1 MLLETELEM
10 QLTHMQSQNNQKL
23 LEIKN
28 AEIKFSV
35 EGGIVNAVND
45 ISFDIIK
52 GETLAIVGESGSGK
66 SVTAR
71 TIMKMLPKNS
81 SVGSNLKV
89 SFKGSDISNFS
100 QEQMR
105 QIRGDTITMIFQ
117 EPLTSLNPL
126 HKIGSQIIEV
136 LQEHNQISKSEA
148 KKKALELLKEVQIPQ
163 PEERLNQYPHQLS
176 GGQRQRI
183 MIAMAIA
190 NRPDLLIADE
200 PTTALDVTIQSQIL
214 KLLKELQKKYGMAI
228 MLITHDLTVVRK
240 TSDRICV
247 MRYGKIVERGNTEE
261 VFTNPQHEYT
271 KHLINSEPSGEP
283 DPFDETKKDLI
294 IEGQKCTVKFILKKG
309 NFLSQ
314 KKSELIAV
322 NNVDIKT
329 RYGETIGI
337 VGESGSGKSTLGM
350 SLIKLQE
357 INSGKIFFKNQ
368 EIQNYNTQKMKE
380 LRQHLQIVFQDPFSS
395 LNPRHTVKQIIGE
408 GLEINRKDLS
418 KEEKENLVKKT
429 LNEVNLDEST
439 LHRFPHEFS
448 GGQRQRIAIARAI
461 IMNPEFILLDE
472 PTSALDLS
480 IQAQII
486 DLLRSLRRNHNLSY
500 IFISHNLKVIRSL
513 CHYTLVM
520 KDGKV
525 IEEGIT
531 KDVLDNPI
539 NEYTKQLV
547 QSAFEV
553 IGE

>member
-1 MLLETELEM
+1 
-10 QLTHMQSQNNQKL
+10 MQSQNNQKL
-23 LEIKN
+23 LDLKN
-28 AEIKFSV
+28 AEVKFSV

-45 ISFDIIK
+45 ISFDIMK
-52 GETLAIVGESGSGK
+52 GETLAVVGESGSGK

-81 SVGSNLKV
+81 SIGSN
-89 SFKGSDISNFS
+89 FKIEFKDVDITNLT

-105 QIRGDTITMIFQ
+105 QIRGDTISMIFQ

-126 HKIGSQIIEV
+126 HRIGSQLIEV
-136 LQEHNQISKSEA
+136 LREHNKIDKITA
-148 KKKALELLKEVQIPQ
+148 KERALELLKEVQIPQ

-176 GGQRQRI
+176 GGQRQRV

-214 KLLKELQKKYGMAI
+214 KLLKDLQKKYGMAI

-247 MRYGKIVERGNTEE
+247 MRYGKIVERGITED
-261 VFTNPQHEYT
+261 VFNNPQHEYT

-283 DPFDETKKDLI
+283 DPYDASNEDYI
-294 IEGQKCTVKFILKKG
+294 IQGQQCTVKFTLKKG
-309 NFLSQ
+309 NFFNQ
-314 KKSELIAV
+314 KKTELIAV
-322 NNVDIKT
+322 NNVDIKA

-350 SLIKLQE
+350 SLIKLQD
-357 INSGKIFFKNQ
+357 INSGKIFFKDE
-368 EIQNYNTQKMKE
+368 EIQDYNTKQLKD
-380 LRQHLQIVFQDPFSS
+380 LREHMQIVFQDPFSS
-395 LNPRHTVKQIIGE
+395 LNPRHTIKQIIGE

-418 KEEKENLVKKT
+418 KEEKDDLIKKT
-429 LNEVNLDEST
+429 LNEVNLDEAV

-461 IMNPEFILLDE
+461 ILNPEFILLDE

-531 KDVLDNPI
+531 KNVLDNPV
-539 NEYTKQLV
+539 NAYTKQLV

>member
-1 MLLETELEM
+1 
-10 QLTHMQSQNNQKL
+10 MQSQNNQKL
-23 LEIKN
+23 LDLKN
-28 AEIKFSV
+28 AEVKFSV

-45 ISFDIIK
+45 ISFDIMK
-52 GETLAIVGESGSGK
+52 GETLAVVGESGSGK

-81 SVGSNLKV
+81 SIGSN
-89 SFKGSDISNFS
+89 FKIEFKDVDITNLT

-126 HKIGSQIIEV
+126 HRIGSQLIEV
-136 LQEHNQISKSEA
+136 LREHNKIDKTTA
-148 KKKALELLKEVQIPQ
+148 KERALELLKEVQIPQ

-176 GGQRQRI
+176 GGQRQRV

-190 NRPDLLIADE
+190 NKPDLLIADE

-214 KLLKELQKKYGMAI
+214 KLLKDLQKKYGMAI

-247 MRYGKIVERGNTEE
+247 MRYGKIVERGITED
-261 VFTNPQHEYT
+261 VFNNPQHEYT

-283 DPFDETKKDLI
+283 DPYDASNKDYI
-294 IEGQKCTVKFILKKG
+294 IQGQQCTVKFTLKKG
-309 NFLSQ
+309 NFFNQ
-314 KKSELIAV
+314 KTTELIAV
-322 NNVDIKT
+322 NNVDIKA

-357 INSGKIFFKNQ
+357 INSGKIFFKDE
-368 EIQNYNTQKMKE
+368 EIQDYNTKQLKD
-380 LRQHLQIVFQDPFSS
+380 LREHMQIVFQDPFSS
-395 LNPRHTVKQIIGE
+395 LNPRHTIKQIIGE
-408 GLEINRKDLS
+408 GLEINRKDLL
-418 KEEKENLVKKT
+418 KEEKDNLIKKT
-429 LNEVNLDEST
+429 LNEVNLDEAV

-461 IMNPEFILLDE
+461 ILNPEFILLDE

-486 DLLRSLRRNHNLSY
+486 ELLRSLRRNHNLSY

-531 KDVLDNPI
+531 KNVLDNPV
-539 NEYTKQLV
+539 NAYTKQLV

>member
-1 MLLETELEM
+1 
-10 QLTHMQSQNNQKL
+10 MQSQNNTTL
-23 LEIKN
+23 LDLKN
-28 AEIKFSV
+28 AEIKFRV
-35 EGGIVNAVND
+35 EGGVVNAVND

-71 TIMKMLPKNS
+71 TIMKMLPKNAS
-81 SVGSNLKV
+81 IGSKFNI
-89 SFKGSDISNFS
+89 SFKGVDISNFT
-100 QEQMR
+100 QDQMR
-105 QIRGDTITMIFQ
+105 QVRGDRITMIFQ
-117 EPLTSLNPL
+117 EPLISLNPL

-136 LQEHNQISKSEA
+136 IREHKKMKKSEA
-148 KKKALELLKEVQIPQ
+148 YERALELLKEVQIPQ

-190 NRPDLLIADE
+190 NKPDLLIADE

-214 KLLKELQKKYGMAI
+214 KLLKDLQKKYGMAI

-261 VFTNPQHEYT
+261 VFSNPQHEYT

-283 DPFDETKKDLI
+283 DPFDATKQDYI
-294 IEGQKCTVKFILKKG
+294 MEGQKCTVKFTLKKG
-309 NFLSQ
+309 NFFNQ
-314 KKSELIAV
+314 KKTELIAV
-322 NNVDIKT
+322 NNVDIKA

-350 SLIKLQE
+350 SLIKLQD
-357 INSGKIFFKNQ
+357 INSGKIFFKDE
-368 EIQNYNTQKMKE
+368 EIQDYNTKQLKD
-380 LRQHLQIVFQDPFSS
+380 LREHMQIVFQDPFSS
-395 LNPRHTVKQIIGE
+395 LNPGHTIKQIIGE

-418 KEEKENLVKKT
+418 KEEKDDLIKKT
-429 LNEVNLDEST
+429 LNEVNLDEAV

-461 IMNPEFILLDE
+461 ILNPEFILLDE

-531 KDVLDNPI
+531 KNVLDNPV
-539 NEYTKQLV
+539 NAYTKQLV

-553 IGE
+553 IGEY

>member
-1 MLLETELEM
+1 
-10 QLTHMQSQNNQKL
+10 MQSQNNQKL

-200 PTTALDVTIQSQIL
+200 PTTALDITIQSQIL

>member
-1 MLLETELEM
+1 
-10 QLTHMQSQNNQKL
+10 MQSQNNTKL
-23 LEIKN
+23 LDLKN

-35 EGGIVNAVND
+35 EGGVVNAVND
-45 ISFDIIK
+45 ISFDIMK

-81 SVGSNLKV
+81 TVGSKTNIT
-89 SFKGSDISNFS
+89 FKGVETGKFTD
-100 QEQMR
+100 EQMR
-105 QIRGDTITMIFQ
+105 QIRGDSITMIFQ

-136 LQEHNQISKSEA
+136 LREHSNISKIQA
-148 KKKALELLKEVQIPQ
+148 QKRALELLNEVQIPQ

-183 MIAMAIA
+183 MIAIAIA
-190 NRPDLLIADE
+190 NKPDLLIADE

-214 KLLKELQKKYGMAI
+214 KLLKNLQKKYGMAI

-247 MRYGKIVERGNTEE
+247 MRYGKIVERGFTEE
-261 VFTNPQHEYT
+261 VFSNPKHEYT

-283 DPFDETKKDLI
+283 DPFDEENKNYI
-294 IEGQKCTVKFILKKG
+294 IEGQKCTVKFVLKKG
-309 NFLSQ
+309 NFFNQ

-322 NNVDIKT
+322 NNVDIKA

-357 INSGKIFFKNQ
+357 INSGKIFFEDQ

-380 LRQHLQIVFQDPFSS
+380 LREHMQIVFQDPFSS

-408 GLEINRKDLS
+408 GLEINRNDLS
-418 KEEKENLVKKT
+418 NEDKDNLVIKT
-429 LNEVNLDEST
+429 LEEVNLDESV

-461 IMNPEFILLDE
+461 ILNPEFILLDE

-486 DLLRSLRRNHNLSY
+486 ELLRSLRRNHNLSY

-553 IGE
+553 VGE

>member
-1 MLLETELEM
+1 
-10 QLTHMQSQNNQKL
+10 MQSQNNQKL
-23 LEIKN
+23 LDLKN
-28 AEIKFSV
+28 AEVKFSV

-45 ISFDIIK
+45 ISFDIMK
-52 GETLAIVGESGSGK
+52 GETLAVVGESGSGK

-81 SVGSNLKV
+81 SIGSN
-89 SFKGSDISNFS
+89 FKIEFKDVDITNLT

-126 HKIGSQIIEV
+126 HKIGSQLIEV
-136 LQEHNQISKSEA
+136 LREHKKIDKIVA
-148 KKKALELLKEVQIPQ
+148 KERALELLKEVQIPQ

-176 GGQRQRI
+176 GGQRQRV

-214 KLLKELQKKYGMAI
+214 KLLKDLQKKYGMAI

-247 MRYGKIVERGNTEE
+247 MRYGKIVERGITED
-261 VFTNPQHEYT
+261 VFNNPQHEYT

-283 DPFDETKKDLI
+283 DPYDASNKDYI
-294 IEGQKCTVKFILKKG
+294 IQGQQCTVKFTLKKG
-309 NFLSQ
+309 NFFNQ
-314 KKSELIAV
+314 KKTELIAV
-322 NNVDIKT
+322 NNVDIKA

-350 SLIKLQE
+350 SLIKLQD
-357 INSGKIFFKNQ
+357 INSGKIFFKDE
-368 EIQNYNTQKMKE
+368 EIQDYNTKQLKD
-380 LRQHLQIVFQDPFSS
+380 LREHMQIVFQDPFSS
-395 LNPRHTVKQIIGE
+395 LNPRHTIKQIIGE

-418 KEEKENLVKKT
+418 KEEKDDLIKKT
-429 LNEVNLDEST
+429 LNEVNLDEAV

-461 IMNPEFILLDE
+461 ILNPEFILLDE

-531 KDVLDNPI
+531 KNVLDNPV
-539 NEYTKQLV
+539 NDYTKQLV

>member
-1 MLLETELEM
+1 
-10 QLTHMQSQNNQKL
+10 MQSQNNQKL

-271 KHLINSEPSGEP
+271 KHLIDSEPSGEP

>member
-1 MLLETELEM
+1 
-10 QLTHMQSQNNQKL
+10 MQSQNNQKL

-35 EGGIVNAVND
+35 EGGTVNAVND

-294 IEGQKCTVKFILKKG
+294 IEGQKCTVKFTLKKG

>member
-1 MLLETELEM
+1 
-10 QLTHMQSQNNQKL
+10 MQSQNNQKL
-23 LEIKN
+23 LDFKN
-28 AEIKFSV
+28 AEVKFSV

-45 ISFDIIK
+45 ISFDIMK
-52 GETLAIVGESGSGK
+52 GETLAVVGESGSGK

-81 SVGSNLKV
+81 SIGSN
-89 SFKGSDISNFS
+89 FKIEFKDVDITNLT

-105 QIRGDTITMIFQ
+105 QIRGDTISMIFQ

-126 HKIGSQIIEV
+126 LKIGSQLIEV
-136 LQEHNQISKSEA
+136 LREHNKIDKITA
-148 KKKALELLKEVQIPQ
+148 KERALELLKEVQIPQ

-176 GGQRQRI
+176 GGQRQRV

-214 KLLKELQKKYGMAI
+214 KLLKDLQKKYGMAI

-247 MRYGKIVERGNTEE
+247 MRYGKIVERGITED
-261 VFTNPQHEYT
+261 VFNNPQHEYT

-283 DPFDETKKDLI
+283 DPYDASNKDYI
-294 IEGQKCTVKFILKKG
+294 IQGQQCTVKFTLKKG
-309 NFLSQ
+309 NFFNQ
-314 KKSELIAV
+314 KKTELIAV
-322 NNVDIKT
+322 NNVDIKA

-350 SLIKLQE
+350 SLIKLQD
-357 INSGKIFFKNQ
+357 INSGKIFFKDE
-368 EIQNYNTQKMKE
+368 EIQDYNTKQLKD
-380 LRQHLQIVFQDPFSS
+380 LREHMQIVFQDPFSS
-395 LNPRHTVKQIIGE
+395 LNPRHTIKQIIGE

-418 KEEKENLVKKT
+418 KEEKDDLIKKT
-429 LNEVNLDEST
+429 LNEVNLDEAV

-461 IMNPEFILLDE
+461 ILNPEFILLDE

-531 KDVLDNPI
+531 KNVLDNPV
-539 NEYTKQLV
+539 NDYTKQLV

>member
-1 MLLETELEM
+1 
-10 QLTHMQSQNNQKL
+10 MQSQNNQKL

-429 LNEVNLDEST
+429 LREVNLDENT

>member
-1 MLLETELEM
+1 
-10 QLTHMQSQNNQKL
+10 MQSQNNQKL
-23 LEIKN
+23 LDLKN
-28 AEIKFSV
+28 AEVKFSV

-45 ISFDIIK
+45 ISFDIMK
-52 GETLAIVGESGSGK
+52 GETLAVVGESGSGK

-81 SVGSNLKV
+81 SIGSN
-89 SFKGSDISNFS
+89 FKIEFKDVDITNLT

-105 QIRGDTITMIFQ
+105 QIRGDTISMIFQ

-126 HKIGSQIIEV
+126 HRIGSQLIEV
-136 LQEHNQISKSEA
+136 LREHNKIDKITA
-148 KKKALELLKEVQIPQ
+148 KERALELLKEVQIPQ

-176 GGQRQRI
+176 GGQRQRV

-214 KLLKELQKKYGMAI
+214 KLLKDLQKKYGMAI

-247 MRYGKIVERGNTEE
+247 MRYGKIVERGITED
-261 VFTNPQHEYT
+261 VFNNPQHEYT

-283 DPFDETKKDLI
+283 DPYDASNKDYI
-294 IEGQKCTVKFILKKG
+294 IQGQQCTVKFTLKKG
-309 NFLSQ
+309 NFFNQ
-314 KKSELIAV
+314 KKTELIAV
-322 NNVDIKT
+322 NNVDIKA

-350 SLIKLQE
+350 SLIKLQD
-357 INSGKIFFKNQ
+357 INSGKIFFKDE
-368 EIQNYNTQKMKE
+368 EIQDYNTKQLKD
-380 LRQHLQIVFQDPFSS
+380 LREHMQIVFQDPFSS
-395 LNPRHTVKQIIGE
+395 LNPRHTIKQIIGE

-418 KEEKENLVKKT
+418 KKEKDDLIKKT
-429 LNEVNLDEST
+429 LNEVNLDEAV

-461 IMNPEFILLDE
+461 ILNPEFILLDE

-531 KDVLDNPI
+531 KNVLDNPV
-539 NEYTKQLV
+539 NDYTKQLV

>member
-1 MLLETELEM
+1 
-10 QLTHMQSQNNQKL
+10 MQSQNSIKL
-23 LEIKN
+23 LDLKN

-35 EGGIVNAVND
+35 EGGVVNAVND
-45 ISFDIIK
+45 ISFDIMK

-81 SVGSNLKV
+81 TVGPKTNIT
-89 SFKGSDISNFS
+89 FKGVETGKFTD
-100 QEQMR
+100 EQMR
-105 QIRGDTITMIFQ
+105 QIRGDSITMIFQ

-136 LQEHNQISKSEA
+136 LREHSNISKIQA
-148 KKKALELLKEVQIPQ
+148 QKRALELLNEVQIPQ

-183 MIAMAIA
+183 MIAIAIA
-190 NRPDLLIADE
+190 NKPDLLIADE

-214 KLLKELQKKYGMAI
+214 KLLKNLQKKYGMAI

-247 MRYGKIVERGNTEE
+247 MRYGKIVERGFTEE
-261 VFTNPQHEYT
+261 VFSNPKHEYT

-283 DPFDETKKDLI
+283 DPFDEENKNYI
-294 IEGQKCTVKFILKKG
+294 IEGQKCTVKFVLKKG
-309 NFLSQ
+309 NFFNQ

-322 NNVDIKT
+322 NNVNIKA

-357 INSGKIFFKNQ
+357 INSGKIFFEDQ

-380 LRQHLQIVFQDPFSS
+380 LREHMQIVFQDPFSS

-418 KEEKENLVKKT
+418 NEDKDNLVIKT
-429 LNEVNLDEST
+429 LEEVNLDESV

-461 IMNPEFILLDE
+461 ILNPEFILLDE

-531 KDVLDNPI
+531 KEVLDNPI

-553 IGE
+553 VGE

>member
-1 MLLETELEM
+1 
-10 QLTHMQSQNNQKL
+10 MQSQNNQKL

-214 KLLKELQKKYGMAI
+214 KMLKELQKKYGMAI

-247 MRYGKIVERGNTEE
+247 MRYGKIVERGKTEE

>member
-1 MLLETELEM
+1 
-10 QLTHMQSQNNQKL
+10 MQSQNNQKL

-418 KEEKENLVKKT
+418 KGEKENLVKKT
-429 LNEVNLDEST
+429 LSEVNLDEST

>member
-1 MLLETELEM
+1 
-10 QLTHMQSQNNQKL
+10 MQSQNNQKL

-35 EGGIVNAVND
+35 EGGTVNAVND

-163 PEERLNQYPHQLS
+163 PEERLNQDPHQLS

>member
-1 MLLETELEM
+1 
-10 QLTHMQSQNNQKL
+10 MQSQNNQKL
-23 LEIKN
+23 LDLKN
-28 AEIKFSV
+28 AEVKFSV

-45 ISFDIIK
+45 ISFDIMK
-52 GETLAIVGESGSGK
+52 GETLAVVGESGSGK

-81 SVGSNLKV
+81 SIGSN
-89 SFKGSDISNFS
+89 FKIEFKDVDITNLT

-105 QIRGDTITMIFQ
+105 QIRGDTISMIFQ

-126 HKIGSQIIEV
+126 HRIGSQLIEV
-136 LQEHNQISKSEA
+136 LREHNKIDKITA
-148 KKKALELLKEVQIPQ
+148 KERALELLKEVQIPQ

-176 GGQRQRI
+176 GGQRQRV

-214 KLLKELQKKYGMAI
+214 KLLKDLQKKYGMAI

-247 MRYGKIVERGNTEE
+247 MRYGKIVERGITED
-261 VFTNPQHEYT
+261 VFNNPQHEYT

-283 DPFDETKKDLI
+283 DPYDASNENYI
-294 IEGQKCTVKFILKKG
+294 IQGQQCTVKFTLKKG
-309 NFLSQ
+309 NFFNQ
-314 KKSELIAV
+314 KKTELIAV
-322 NNVDIKT
+322 NNVDIKA

-350 SLIKLQE
+350 SLIKLQD
-357 INSGKIFFKNQ
+357 INSGKIFFKDE
-368 EIQNYNTQKMKE
+368 EIQDYNTKQLKD
-380 LRQHLQIVFQDPFSS
+380 LREHMQIVFQDPFSS

-418 KEEKENLVKKT
+418 KEEKDDLIKKT
-429 LNEVNLDEST
+429 LNEVNLDEAV

-461 IMNPEFILLDE
+461 ILNPEFILLDE

-531 KDVLDNPI
+531 KNVLDNPV
-539 NEYTKQLV
+539 NDYTKQLV

>member
-1 MLLETELEM
+1 
-10 QLTHMQSQNNQKL
+10 MQSQNNQKL
-23 LEIKN
+23 LDLKN
-28 AEIKFSV
+28 AEVKFSV

-45 ISFDIIK
+45 ISFDIMK
-52 GETLAIVGESGSGK
+52 GETLAVVGESGSGK

-81 SVGSNLKV
+81 SIGSN
-89 SFKGSDISNFS
+89 FKIKFKDVDITNLN

-126 HKIGSQIIEV
+126 HRIGSQLIEV
-136 LQEHNQISKSEA
+136 LREHNKIDKITA
-148 KKKALELLKEVQIPQ
+148 KERALELLKEVQIPQ

-176 GGQRQRI
+176 GGQRQRV

-190 NRPDLLIADE
+190 NKPDLLIADE

-214 KLLKELQKKYGMAI
+214 KLLKDLQKKYGMAI

-247 MRYGKIVERGNTEE
+247 MRYGKIVERGITED
-261 VFTNPQHEYT
+261 VFNNPQHEYT

-283 DPFDETKKDLI
+283 DPYDASNKDYI
-294 IEGQKCTVKFILKKG
+294 IQGQQCTVKFTLKKG
-309 NFLSQ
+309 NFFNQ
-314 KKSELIAV
+314 KKTELIAV
-322 NNVDIKT
+322 NNVDIKA

-350 SLIKLQE
+350 SLIKLQD
-357 INSGKIFFKNQ
+357 INSGKIFFKDE
-368 EIQNYNTQKMKE
+368 EIQDYNTKQLKD
-380 LRQHLQIVFQDPFSS
+380 LREHMQIVFQDPFSS
-395 LNPRHTVKQIIGE
+395 LNPRHTIKQIIGE

-418 KEEKENLVKKT
+418 KEEKDDLIKKT
-429 LNEVNLDEST
+429 LNEVNLDEAV

-461 IMNPEFILLDE
+461 ILNPEFILLDE

-531 KDVLDNPI
+531 KNVLDNPV
-539 NEYTKQLV
+539 NDYTKQLV

>member
-1 MLLETELEM
+1 
-10 QLTHMQSQNNQKL
+10 MQSQNNQKL

-418 KEEKENLVKKT
+418 KEEKENLVKTT

-448 GGQRQRIAIARAI
+448 GGQRQRIAIARAV

>member
-1 MLLETELEM
+1 
-10 QLTHMQSQNNQKL
+10 MQSQNNQKL
-23 LEIKN
+23 LDLKN
-28 AEIKFSV
+28 AEVKFSV

-45 ISFDIIK
+45 ISFDIMK
-52 GETLAIVGESGSGK
+52 GETLAVVGESGSGK

-81 SVGSNLKV
+81 SIGSN
-89 SFKGSDISNFS
+89 FKIEFKDVDITNLT

-126 HKIGSQIIEV
+126 HKIGSQLIEV
-136 LQEHNQISKSEA
+136 LREHNKIDKIVA
-148 KKKALELLKEVQIPQ
+148 KERALELLKEVQIPQ

-176 GGQRQRI
+176 GGQRQRV

-214 KLLKELQKKYGMAI
+214 KLLKDLQKKYGMAI

-247 MRYGKIVERGNTEE
+247 MRYGKIVERGITED
-261 VFTNPQHEYT
+261 VFNNPQHEYT

-283 DPFDETKKDLI
+283 DPYDASNEDYI
-294 IEGQKCTVKFILKKG
+294 IQGQQCTVKFTLKKG
-309 NFLSQ
+309 NFFNQ
-314 KKSELIAV
+314 KKTELIAV
-322 NNVDIKT
+322 NNVDIKA

-350 SLIKLQE
+350 SLIKLQD
-357 INSGKIFFKNQ
+357 INSGKIFFKDE
-368 EIQNYNTQKMKE
+368 EIQDYNTKQLKD
-380 LRQHLQIVFQDPFSS
+380 LREHMQIVFQDPFSS
-395 LNPRHTVKQIIGE
+395 LNPRHTIKQIIGE

-418 KEEKENLVKKT
+418 KEEKDDLIKKT
-429 LNEVNLDEST
+429 LNEVNLDEAV

-461 IMNPEFILLDE
+461 ILNPEFILLDE

-531 KDVLDNPI
+531 KNVLDNPV
-539 NEYTKQLV
+539 NDYTKQLV

>member
-1 MLLETELEM
+1 
-10 QLTHMQSQNNQKL
+10 MQSQNNTTL
-23 LEIKN
+23 LDLKN
-28 AEIKFSV
+28 AEIKFRV
-35 EGGIVNAVND
+35 EGGVVNAVND

-71 TIMKMLPKNS
+71 TIMKMLPKNAS
-81 SVGSNLKV
+81 IGSKFNI
-89 SFKGSDISNFS
+89 SFKGVDISNFT
-100 QEQMR
+100 QDQMR
-105 QIRGDTITMIFQ
+105 QVRGDRITMIFQ
-117 EPLTSLNPL
+117 EPLISLNPL

-136 LQEHNQISKSEA
+136 IREHKKMKKSEA
-148 KKKALELLKEVQIPQ
+148 YERALELLKEVQIPQ

-190 NRPDLLIADE
+190 NKPDLLIADE

-214 KLLKELQKKYGMAI
+214 KLLKDLQKKYGMAI

-261 VFTNPQHEYT
+261 VFSNPQHEYT
-271 KHLINSEPSGEP
+271 KNLINSETSGEP
-283 DPFDETKKDLI
+283 DPFDATKQDYI
-294 IEGQKCTVKFILKKG
+294 MEGQKCTVKFTLKKG
-309 NFLSQ
+309 NFFNQ

-322 NNVDIKT
+322 NTVDIKT

-337 VGESGSGKSTLGM
+337 VGESGSGKTTLGM

-357 INSGKIFFKNQ
+357 LTSGRVSFEGN
-368 EIQNYNTQKMKE
+368 EIQDYNTQQMKP
-380 LRQHLQIVFQDPFSS
+380 LRPQMQIVFQDPFSS

-408 GLEINRKDLS
+408 GLDINKSDMNKKDKDVLI
-418 KEEKENLVKKT
+418 KKT
-429 LNEVNLDEST
+429 LNEVNLEENM

-461 IMNPEFILLDE
+461 IMNPNFILLDE

-486 DLLRSLRRNHNLSY
+486 ELLRTLRRNHNLSY

-513 CHYTLVM
+513 CHYILVM

-531 KDVLDNPI
+531 KQVLDNPI
-539 NEYTKQLV
+539 NEYTKELV
-547 QSAFEV
+547 KSAFEV

>member
-1 MLLETELEM
+1 
-10 QLTHMQSQNNQKL
+10 MQSQNNTKL
-23 LEIKN
+23 LDLKN

-35 EGGIVNAVND
+35 EGGLVNAVND
-45 ISFDIIK
+45 ISFDIMK

-81 SVGSNLKV
+81 SVGPKTNIF
-89 SFKGSDISNFS
+89 FKGVETGKFTD
-100 QEQMR
+100 EQMR
-105 QIRGDTITMIFQ
+105 QIRGDSITMIFQ

-136 LQEHNQISKSEA
+136 LREHSNISKIQA
-148 KKKALELLKEVQIPQ
+148 QKRALELLNEVQIPQ

-183 MIAMAIA
+183 MIAIAIA
-190 NRPDLLIADE
+190 NKPDLLIADE

-214 KLLKELQKKYGMAI
+214 KLLKNLQKKYGMAI

-247 MRYGKIVERGNTEE
+247 MRYGKIVERGITEE
-261 VFTNPQHEYT
+261 VFSNPKHEYT

-283 DPFDETKKDLI
+283 DPFDEENKNYI
-294 IEGQKCTVKFILKKG
+294 IEGQKCTVKFVLKKG
-309 NFLSQ
+309 NFFNQ

-322 NNVDIKT
+322 NNVDIKA

-357 INSGKIFFKNQ
+357 INSGKIFFKDQ

-380 LRQHLQIVFQDPFSS
+380 LREHMQIVFQDPFSS

-418 KEEKENLVKKT
+418 SEEKDNLIIKT
-429 LNEVNLDEST
+429 LQEVNLDESV

-461 IMNPEFILLDE
+461 ILNPEFILLDE

-553 IGE
+553 VGE

>member
-1 MLLETELEM
+1 
-10 QLTHMQSQNNQKL
+10 MQSQNNQKL

-81 SVGSNLKV
+81 SVGSNLKI

-357 INSGKIFFKNQ
+357 INSGKIIFKNQ

>member
-1 MLLETELEM
+1 
-10 QLTHMQSQNNQKL
+10 MQSQNNQKL
-23 LEIKN
+23 LDLKN
-28 AEIKFSV
+28 AEVKFSV

-45 ISFDIIK
+45 ISFDIMK
-52 GETLAIVGESGSGK
+52 GETLAVVGESGSGK

-81 SVGSNLKV
+81 SIGSN
-89 SFKGSDISNFS
+89 FKIEFKDIDITNLT

-105 QIRGDTITMIFQ
+105 QIRGDTISMIFQ

-126 HKIGSQIIEV
+126 HRIGSQLIEV
-136 LQEHNQISKSEA
+136 LREHNKIDKITA
-148 KKKALELLKEVQIPQ
+148 KERALELLKEVQIPQ

-176 GGQRQRI
+176 GGQRQRV

-214 KLLKELQKKYGMAI
+214 KLLKDLQKKYGMAI

-247 MRYGKIVERGNTEE
+247 MRYGKIVERGITED
-261 VFTNPQHEYT
+261 VFNNPQHEYT

-283 DPFDETKKDLI
+283 DPYDASNKNYI
-294 IEGQKCTVKFILKKG
+294 IQGQQCTVKFTLKKG
-309 NFLSQ
+309 NFFNQ
-314 KKSELIAV
+314 KKTELIAV
-322 NNVDIKT
+322 NNVDIKA

-350 SLIKLQE
+350 SLIKLQD
-357 INSGKIFFKNQ
+357 INSGKIFFKDE
-368 EIQNYNTQKMKE
+368 EIQDYNTKQLKD
-380 LRQHLQIVFQDPFSS
+380 LREHMQIVFQDPFSS
-395 LNPRHTVKQIIGE
+395 LNPRHTIKQIIGE
-408 GLEINRKDLS
+408 GLEINRRDLS
-418 KEEKENLVKKT
+418 KEEKDDLIKKT
-429 LNEVNLDEST
+429 LNEVNLDEAV

-461 IMNPEFILLDE
+461 ILNPEFILLDE

-531 KDVLDNPI
+531 KNVLDNPV
-539 NEYTKQLV
+539 NDYTKQLV

>member
-1 MLLETELEM
+1 
-10 QLTHMQSQNNQKL
+10 MQSQNNQKL
-23 LEIKN
+23 LDLKN
-28 AEIKFSV
+28 AEVKFSV

-45 ISFDIIK
+45 ISFDIMK
-52 GETLAIVGESGSGK
+52 GETLAVVGESGSGK

-81 SVGSNLKV
+81 SIGSN
-89 SFKGSDISNFS
+89 FKIEFKDVDITNLT

-105 QIRGDTITMIFQ
+105 QIRGDTISMIFQ

-126 HKIGSQIIEV
+126 HKIGSQLIEV
-136 LQEHNQISKSEA
+136 LREHNKIDKITA
-148 KKKALELLKEVQIPQ
+148 KERALELLKEVQIPQ

-176 GGQRQRI
+176 GGQRQRV

-214 KLLKELQKKYGMAI
+214 KLLKDLQKKYGMAI

-247 MRYGKIVERGNTEE
+247 MRYGKIVERGITED
-261 VFTNPQHEYT
+261 VFNNPQHEYT

-283 DPFDETKKDLI
+283 DPYDASNKDYI
-294 IEGQKCTVKFILKKG
+294 IQGQQCTVKFTLKKG
-309 NFLSQ
+309 NFFNQ
-314 KKSELIAV
+314 KKTELIAV
-322 NNVDIKT
+322 NNVDIKA

-350 SLIKLQE
+350 SLIKLQD
-357 INSGKIFFKNQ
+357 INSGKIFFKDE
-368 EIQNYNTQKMKE
+368 EIQDYNTKQLKD
-380 LRQHLQIVFQDPFSS
+380 LREHMQIVFQDPFSS
-395 LNPRHTVKQIIGE
+395 LNPRHTIKQIIGE

-418 KEEKENLVKKT
+418 KEEKDDLIKKT
-429 LNEVNLDEST
+429 LNEVNLDEAV

-461 IMNPEFILLDE
+461 ILNPEFILLDE

-531 KDVLDNPI
+531 KNVLDNPV
-539 NEYTKQLV
+539 NDYTKQLV

>member
-1 MLLETELEM
+1 
-10 QLTHMQSQNNQKL
+10 MQSQNNTKL
-23 LEIKN
+23 LDLKN

-35 EGGIVNAVND
+35 EGGVVNAVND
-45 ISFDIIK
+45 ISFDIMK

-81 SVGSNLKV
+81 TVGPKTNIF
-89 SFKGSDISNFS
+89 FKGVETGKFTD
-100 QEQMR
+100 EQMR
-105 QIRGDTITMIFQ
+105 QIRGDSITMIFQ

-136 LQEHNQISKSEA
+136 LREHSNISKIQA
-148 KKKALELLKEVQIPQ
+148 QKRALELLNEVQIPQ

-183 MIAMAIA
+183 MIAIAIA
-190 NRPDLLIADE
+190 NKPDLLIADE

-214 KLLKELQKKYGMAI
+214 KLLKNLQKKYGMAI

-247 MRYGKIVERGNTEE
+247 MRYGKIVERGITEE
-261 VFTNPQHEYT
+261 VFSNPKHEYT

-283 DPFDETKKDLI
+283 DPFDEENKNYI
-294 IEGQKCTVKFILKKG
+294 IEGQKCTVKFVLKKG
-309 NFLSQ
+309 NFFNQ

-322 NNVDIKT
+322 NNVDIKA

-357 INSGKIFFKNQ
+357 INSGKIFFKDQ

-380 LRQHLQIVFQDPFSS
+380 LREHMQIVFQDPFSS

-418 KEEKENLVKKT
+418 NEDKDNLVIKT
-429 LNEVNLDEST
+429 LEEVNLDESV

-461 IMNPEFILLDE
+461 ILNPEFILLDE

-531 KDVLDNPI
+531 KDVLDNPV

-553 IGE
+553 VGE

>member
-1 MLLETELEM
+1 
-10 QLTHMQSQNNQKL
+10 MQSQNNQKL
-23 LEIKN
+23 LDLKN
-28 AEIKFSV
+28 AEVKFSV

-45 ISFDIIK
+45 ISFDIMK
-52 GETLAIVGESGSGK
+52 GETLAVVGESGSGK

-81 SVGSNLKV
+81 SIGSN
-89 SFKGSDISNFS
+89 FKIEFKDVDITNLT

-126 HKIGSQIIEV
+126 HRIGSQLIEV
-136 LQEHNQISKSEA
+136 LREHNKIHKITA
-148 KKKALELLKEVQIPQ
+148 KERALELLKEVQIPQ

-176 GGQRQRI
+176 GGQRQRV

-214 KLLKELQKKYGMAI
+214 KLLKDLQKKYGMAI

-247 MRYGKIVERGNTEE
+247 MRYGKIVERGITED
-261 VFTNPQHEYT
+261 VFNNPQHEYT

-283 DPFDETKKDLI
+283 DPYDASNENYI
-294 IEGQKCTVKFILKKG
+294 IQGQQCTVKFTLKKG
-309 NFLSQ
+309 NFFNQ
-314 KKSELIAV
+314 KKTELIAV
-322 NNVDIKT
+322 NNVDIKA

-350 SLIKLQE
+350 SLIKLQD
-357 INSGKIFFKNQ
+357 INSGKIFFKDE
-368 EIQNYNTQKMKE
+368 EIQDYNTKQLKD
-380 LRQHLQIVFQDPFSS
+380 LREHMQIVFQDPFSS
-395 LNPRHTVKQIIGE
+395 LNPRHTIKQIIGE

-418 KEEKENLVKKT
+418 KEEKDDLIKKT
-429 LNEVNLDEST
+429 LNEVNLDEAV

-461 IMNPEFILLDE
+461 ILNPEFILLDE

-531 KDVLDNPI
+531 KNVLDNPV
-539 NEYTKQLV
+539 NDYTKQLV

>member
-1 MLLETELEM
+1 
-10 QLTHMQSQNNQKL
+10 MQSQNNQKL
-23 LEIKN
+23 LDLKN
-28 AEIKFSV
+28 AEVKFSV

-45 ISFDIIK
+45 ISFDIMK
-52 GETLAIVGESGSGK
+52 GETLAVVGESGSGK

-81 SVGSNLKV
+81 SIGSN
-89 SFKGSDISNFS
+89 FKIEFKDVDITNLT

-105 QIRGDTITMIFQ
+105 QIRGDTISMIFQ

-126 HKIGSQIIEV
+126 HRIGSQLIEV
-136 LQEHNQISKSEA
+136 LREHNKIDKIVA
-148 KKKALELLKEVQIPQ
+148 KERALELLKEVQIPQ

-176 GGQRQRI
+176 GGQRQRV

-214 KLLKELQKKYGMAI
+214 KLLKDLQKKYGMAI

-247 MRYGKIVERGNTEE
+247 MRYGKIVERGITED
-261 VFTNPQHEYT
+261 VFNNPQHEYT

-283 DPFDETKKDLI
+283 DPYDASNKNYI
-294 IEGQKCTVKFILKKG
+294 IQGQQCTVKFTLKKG
-309 NFLSQ
+309 SFFNQ
-314 KKSELIAV
+314 KKTELIAV
-322 NNVDIKT
+322 NNVDIKA

-350 SLIKLQE
+350 SLIKLQD
-357 INSGKIFFKNQ
+357 INSGKIFFKDE
-368 EIQNYNTQKMKE
+368 EIQDYNTKQLKD
-380 LRQHLQIVFQDPFSS
+380 LREHMQIVFQDPFSS
-395 LNPRHTVKQIIGE
+395 LNPRHTIKQIIGE

-418 KEEKENLVKKT
+418 KEEKDDLIKKT
-429 LNEVNLDEST
+429 LNEVNLDEAV

-461 IMNPEFILLDE
+461 ILNPEFILLDE

-531 KDVLDNPI
+531 KNVLDNPV
-539 NEYTKQLV
+539 NDYTKQLV

>member
-1 MLLETELEM
+1 
-10 QLTHMQSQNNQKL
+10 MQSQNNQKL
-23 LEIKN
+23 LDLKN
-28 AEIKFSV
+28 AEVKFSV

-45 ISFDIIK
+45 ISFDIMK
-52 GETLAIVGESGSGK
+52 GETLAVVGESGSGK

-81 SVGSNLKV
+81 SIGSN
-89 SFKGSDISNFS
+89 FKIEFKDVDITNLT

-105 QIRGDTITMIFQ
+105 QIRGDTISMIFQ

-126 HKIGSQIIEV
+126 HRIGSQLIEV
-136 LQEHNQISKSEA
+136 LREHNKIDKITA
-148 KKKALELLKEVQIPQ
+148 KERALELLKEVQIPQ

-176 GGQRQRI
+176 GGQRQRV

-214 KLLKELQKKYGMAI
+214 KLLKDLQKKYGMAI

-247 MRYGKIVERGNTEE
+247 MRYGKIVERGITED
-261 VFTNPQHEYT
+261 VFNNPQHEYT

-283 DPFDETKKDLI
+283 DPYDASNKNYI
-294 IEGQKCTVKFILKKG
+294 IQGQQCTVKFTLKKG
-309 NFLSQ
+309 NFFNQ
-314 KKSELIAV
+314 KKTELIAV
-322 NNVDIKT
+322 NNVDIKA

-350 SLIKLQE
+350 SLIKLQD
-357 INSGKIFFKNQ
+357 INSGKIFFKDE
-368 EIQNYNTQKMKE
+368 EIQDYNTKQLKD
-380 LRQHLQIVFQDPFSS
+380 LREHMQIVFQDPFSS
-395 LNPRHTVKQIIGE
+395 LNPRHTIKQIIGE

-418 KEEKENLVKKT
+418 KEEKDDLIKKT
-429 LNEVNLDEST
+429 LNEVNLDEAV

-461 IMNPEFILLDE
+461 ILNPEFILLDE

-531 KDVLDNPI
+531 KNVLDNPV
-539 NEYTKQLV
+539 NDYTKQLV

>member
-1 MLLETELEM
+1 
-10 QLTHMQSQNNQKL
+10 MQSQNNQKL

-89 SFKGSDISNFS
+89 SFKGSDISNFT

>member
-1 MLLETELEM
+1 
-10 QLTHMQSQNNQKL
+10 MQSQNNQKL

-553 IGE
+553 IGG

>member
-1 MLLETELEM
+1 
-10 QLTHMQSQNNQKL
+10 MQSQNNQKL
-23 LEIKN
+23 LDVKN
-28 AEIKFSV
+28 AEVIFSV

-45 ISFDIIK
+45 ISFDIMK
-52 GETLAIVGESGSGK
+52 GETLAVVGESGSGK

-81 SVGSNLKV
+81 SIGSN
-89 SFKGSDISNFS
+89 FKIEFKDVDITNLT

-126 HKIGSQIIEV
+126 HRIGSQLIEV
-136 LQEHNQISKSEA
+136 LREHNKIDKITA
-148 KKKALELLKEVQIPQ
+148 KERALELLKEVQIPQ

-176 GGQRQRI
+176 GGQRQRV

-214 KLLKELQKKYGMAI
+214 KLLKDLQKKYGMAI

-247 MRYGKIVERGNTEE
+247 MRYGKIVERGITED
-261 VFTNPQHEYT
+261 VFSNPQHEYT

-283 DPFDETKKDLI
+283 DPYDASNEDYI
-294 IEGQKCTVKFILKKG
+294 IQGQQCTVKFTLKKG
-309 NFLSQ
+309 NFFNQ
-314 KKSELIAV
+314 KKTELIAV
-322 NNVDIKT
+322 NNVDIKA

-350 SLIKLQE
+350 SLIKLQD
-357 INSGKIFFKNQ
+357 INSGKIFFKDE
-368 EIQNYNTQKMKE
+368 EIQDYNTKQLKD
-380 LRQHLQIVFQDPFSS
+380 LREHMQIVFQDPFSS
-395 LNPRHTVKQIIGE
+395 LNPRHTIKQIIGE

-418 KEEKENLVKKT
+418 KEEKDDLIKKT
-429 LNEVNLDEST
+429 LNEVNLDEAV

-461 IMNPEFILLDE
+461 ILNPEFILLDE

-531 KDVLDNPI
+531 KNVLDNPV
-539 NEYTKQLV
+539 NDYTKQLV

>member
-1 MLLETELEM
+1 
-10 QLTHMQSQNNQKL
+10 MQSQNNTKL
-23 LEIKN
+23 LDLKN

-35 EGGIVNAVND
+35 EGGVVNAVND
-45 ISFDIIK
+45 ISFDIMK

-81 SVGSNLKV
+81 TVGPKTNIF
-89 SFKGSDISNFS
+89 FKGVETGKFTD
-100 QEQMR
+100 EQMR
-105 QIRGDTITMIFQ
+105 QIRGDSITMIFQ

-136 LQEHNQISKSEA
+136 LREHSNISKIQA
-148 KKKALELLKEVQIPQ
+148 QKRALELLNEVQIPQ

-183 MIAMAIA
+183 MIAIAIA
-190 NRPDLLIADE
+190 NKPDLLIADE

-214 KLLKELQKKYGMAI
+214 KLLKNLQKKYGMAI

-247 MRYGKIVERGNTEE
+247 MRYGKIVERGITEE
-261 VFTNPQHEYT
+261 VFSNPKHEYT

-283 DPFDETKKDLI
+283 DPFDEENKNYI
-294 IEGQKCTVKFILKKG
+294 IEGQKCTVKFVLKKG
-309 NFLSQ
+309 NFFNQ

-322 NNVDIKT
+322 NNVDIKA

-357 INSGKIFFKNQ
+357 INSGKIFFEDQ

-380 LRQHLQIVFQDPFSS
+380 LREHMQIVFQDPFSS

-408 GLEINRKDLS
+408 GLDINRKDLS
-418 KEEKENLVKKT
+418 NEDKDNLVIKT
-429 LNEVNLDEST
+429 LEEVNLDESV

-461 IMNPEFILLDE
+461 ILNPEFILLDE

-553 IGE
+553 VGE

>member
-1 MLLETELEM
+1 
-10 QLTHMQSQNNQKL
+10 MQSQNNQKL
-23 LEIKN
+23 LDLKN
-28 AEIKFSV
+28 AEVKFSV

-45 ISFDIIK
+45 ISFDIMK
-52 GETLAIVGESGSGK
+52 GETLAVVGESGSGK

-81 SVGSNLKV
+81 SIGSN
-89 SFKGSDISNFS
+89 FKIEFKDVDITNLT

-126 HKIGSQIIEV
+126 HRIGSQLIEV
-136 LQEHNQISKSEA
+136 LREHNKIDKITA
-148 KKKALELLKEVQIPQ
+148 KERALELLKEVQIPQ

-176 GGQRQRI
+176 GGQRQRV

-214 KLLKELQKKYGMAI
+214 KLLQDLQKKYGMAI

-247 MRYGKIVERGNTEE
+247 MRYGKIVERGITED
-261 VFTNPQHEYT
+261 VFNNPQHEYT

-283 DPFDETKKDLI
+283 DPYDASNKDYI
-294 IEGQKCTVKFILKKG
+294 IQGQQCTVKFTLKKG
-309 NFLSQ
+309 NFFNQ
-314 KKSELIAV
+314 KTTELIAV
-322 NNVDIKT
+322 NNVDIKA

-357 INSGKIFFKNQ
+357 INSGKIFFKDE
-368 EIQNYNTQKMKE
+368 EIQDYNTKQLKD
-380 LRQHLQIVFQDPFSS
+380 LREHMQIVFQDPFSS
-395 LNPRHTVKQIIGE
+395 LNPRHTIKQIIGE
-408 GLEINRKDLS
+408 GLEINRKDLL
-418 KEEKENLVKKT
+418 KEEKDNLIKKT
-429 LNEVNLDEST
+429 LNEVNLDEAV

-461 IMNPEFILLDE
+461 ILNPEFILLDE

-531 KDVLDNPI
+531 KNVLDNPV
-539 NEYTKQLV
+539 NAYTKQLV